1 MEIRTSTRAIWY
13 YFANLFILYSCS
25 KVGGALASILSAME
39 LPVAVTVSVIV
50 LHEPLTSLQIAGIIL
65 VILGMMLPTILSQR
79 RQKENL

>member
-1 MEIRTSTRAIWY
+1 M
-13 YFANLFILYSCS
+13 
-25 KVGGALASILSAME
+25 GGALASILSAME